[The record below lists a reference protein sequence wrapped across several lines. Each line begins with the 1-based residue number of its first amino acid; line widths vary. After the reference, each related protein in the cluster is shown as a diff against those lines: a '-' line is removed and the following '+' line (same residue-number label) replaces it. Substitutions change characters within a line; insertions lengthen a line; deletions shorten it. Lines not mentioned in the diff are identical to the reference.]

1 MHPMKLLGT
10 VCCLALALCRVEANR
25 PAIANPS
32 VIEFGTADAALVQC
46 FDKTIYEFNRS
57 PSAVS
62 FISVVQFGTYD
73 VTLEECFYQKILV
86 SMASP
91 QTVAFNNPA
100 AKAIAFISV
109 ETDQG
114 IDFGGIEASI
124 TTGTIGTSTSITL
137 RVATTPVSLQF
148 LNNVHVRMFCKP

>member
-62 FISVVQFGTYD
+62 FISPKNINYV
-73 VTLEECFYQKILV
+73 K
-86 SMASP
+86 
-91 QTVAFNNPA
+91 
-100 AKAIAFISV
+100 V
-109 ETDQG
+109 ETLKPG
-114 IDFGGIEASI
+114 LNGGVAAEI
-124 TTGTIGTSTSITL
+124 TSGAIKKPNIVISLTEPAKRLLFRSNIRIT
-137 RVATTPVSLQF
+137 
-148 LNNVHVRMFCKP
+148 MFCEK